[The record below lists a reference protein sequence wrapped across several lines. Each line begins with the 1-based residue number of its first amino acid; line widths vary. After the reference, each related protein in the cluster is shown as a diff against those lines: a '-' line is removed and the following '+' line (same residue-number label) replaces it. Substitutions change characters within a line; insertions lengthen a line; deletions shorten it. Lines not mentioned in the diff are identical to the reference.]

1 MTIPKKKAIGLAYP
15 TYSILKRH
23 EKKLEDSINRIS
35 RVKLSGPVSELYCHL
50 KFIRDFLKVYESLEE
65 KNQEKDSRRCEG
77 HAHKSVG
84 NHFQGH

>member
-1 MTIPKKKAIGLAYP
+1 MSDTEKAIGLAYP

-35 RVKLSGPVSELYCHL
+35 KMRVSGHVSELYCHL

-65 KNQEKDSRRCEG
+65 ESQEKILQ
-77 HAHKSVG
+77 KM
-84 NHFQGH
+84 